1 MGKKLTVS
9 AVTSASKKAYTMKSC
24 HLTDINGE
32 IWELNVDEK
41 MSPTKVIDMAKDSII
56 FVAKLVDEGVEDE
69 SIIDNSSVLWYIGL
83 LKNFTDINIP
93 EKKTAKA
100 TYASYLSL
108 LDSLINL
115 NLIEKIVQQFDL
127 DALKRTEKEFIKLVN
142 EISEFSGQAIEELA
156 KNEKTEDEN
165 NGGFINED
173 TIDLVVEETELED
186 EAEI

>member
-1 MGKKLTVS
+1 MSKKLTAS

-32 IWELNVDEK
+32 VWDLNIDKK
-41 MSPTKVIDMAKDSII
+41 MSPTKVIDMAKESII

-69 SIIDNSSVLWYIGL
+69 SIVDNSSILWYIGL

-100 TYASYLSL
+100 TYSSYLSL

-115 NLIEKIVQQFDL
+115 NLLEKIIQQFDL
-127 DALKRTEKEFIKLVN
+127 EALKRTEKEFVKLVSEIN
-142 EISEFSGQAIEELA
+142 EFTSQTMKELA
-156 KNEKTEDEN
+156 ENKDIENDNGSIDEDVV
-165 NGGFINED
+165 
-173 TIDLVVEETELED
+173 DLVVDDTELED
-186 EAEI
+186 EIEI